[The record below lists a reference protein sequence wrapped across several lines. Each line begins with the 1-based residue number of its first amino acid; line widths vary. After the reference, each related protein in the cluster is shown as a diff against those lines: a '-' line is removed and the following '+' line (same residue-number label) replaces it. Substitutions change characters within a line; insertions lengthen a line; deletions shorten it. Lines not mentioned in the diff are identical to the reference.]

1 MVSTLPST
9 AAEFA
14 RQGSG
19 LPVPS
24 TVIETRLWLDEHE
37 WLHTLLK
44 SPRNVA
50 PTFRFPDLISACVS
64 LVFAAS
70 DAAQI
75 VFAYLNTELAMR
87 PSDGPRR
94 KETMWRT
101 QYELLLNL
109 QRSPANRH
117 PNPNYQ
123 LDALTTACVALAC
136 HADPTGAAVL
146 KQARLN
152 MVERANQRRSVLAT
166 HTATD
171 RSDT

>member
-9 AAEFA
+9 AAGFA
-14 RQGSG
+14 RQGSDI
-19 LPVPS
+19 PSAS

-50 PTFRFPDLISACVS
+50 PSFRFPDLISACVS

-87 PSDGPRR
+87 PSNGPRR

-101 QYELLLNL
+101 QYELLLEL

-117 PNPNYQ
+117 PNPNFQ

-152 MVERANQRRSVLAT
+152 MVERATQRRSVLAA
-166 HTATD
+166 HTPTQ